1 MRNGE
6 VLRNMKDEELAE
18 QLTLTVVG
26 LQPCT
31 VYLSAPTGKMFISKT
46 EAVKATMKWLLE
58 QESE

>member
-1 MRNGE
+1 MKNGE
-6 VLRNMKDEELAE
+6 VLRNMTDKELAE

-31 VYLSAPTGKMFISKT
+31 VYLSVPTGKMFISKT
-46 EAVKATMKWLLE
+46 EAVKATMKWLLA